1 MTRTFQHL
9 ILLLVAV
16 LGCCQ
21 SSAMITLQTSGGE
34 ELPVKVEIAD
44 TAQERSRGLMF
55 RDSLPEGTGMLF
67 LFPDETQGS
76 FWMKDTPISLDL
88 VFIRDGRIV
97 DVIENAVPYS
107 EELLTPESSYTMVLE
122 VPGGYA
128 ARHGVKTGDT
138 VVVEGL
144 N

>member
-9 ILLLVAV
+9 ILLLAAV

-21 SSAMITLQTSGGE
+21 SSAMVTLQTSGGE
-34 ELPVKVEIAD
+34 ELVKVEVAD
-44 TAQERSRGLMF
+44 TAQERARGLMF
-55 RDSLPEGTGMLF
+55 RESLPEGAGMLF
-67 LFPDETQGS
+67 VFPEETQGS

-88 VFIRDGRIV
+88 IFIRDGRII

-107 EELLTPESSYTMVLE
+107 EELLTSESSYTMVLE

>member
-9 ILLLVAV
+9 ILLLAAV

-21 SSAMITLQTSGGE
+21 SSATVTLQTSGGE

-44 TAQERSRGLMF
+44 TAQERARGLMF
-55 RDSLPEGTGMLF
+55 RDSLSEGTGMLF
-67 LFPDETQGS
+67 LFPEETQGS

-107 EELLTPESSYTMVLE
+107 EELLTPNSPYTMVLE
-122 VPGGYA
+122 VPGGYVG
-128 ARHGVKTGDT
+128 RHGVQVGDT
-138 VVVEGL
+138 VEVPD
-144 N
+144 